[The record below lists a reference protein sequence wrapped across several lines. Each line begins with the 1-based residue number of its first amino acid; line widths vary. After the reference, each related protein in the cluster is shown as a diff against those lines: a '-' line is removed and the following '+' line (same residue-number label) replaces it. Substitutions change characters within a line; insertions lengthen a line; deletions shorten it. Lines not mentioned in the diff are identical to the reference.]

1 MADWQ
6 PIDTAP
12 RETGRPL
19 LLYPYPYPRTGKKTE
34 ARHPSYRVLFDVND
48 PTVRQMIK
56 LAKRRGYVT
65 YDALSEL
72 MPPEVFSP
80 EQIKDVLDQFAKAGI
95 NVVGAKEARTLEEVG
110 FLMREM
116 MKAAEREQ
124 TTGDQPKAP
133 VTQAHIPEDP
143 PVIYSN
149 VFEGYWD
156 DTRWRSAGG
165 VPCEP
170 THWMPLPS
178 PPLTLVGQ

>member
-19 LLYPYPYPRTGKKTE
+19 LLYPYPYPRTGRKTE
-34 ARHPSYRVLFDVND
+34 ARHPSYRGLFDLND
-48 PTVRQMIK
+48 PAVEQMIK

-80 EQIKDVLDQFAKAGI
+80 EQIKDLLDQFAKAGI
-95 NVVGAKEARTLEEVG
+95 NVVGAEEA
-110 FLMREM
+110 

-124 TTGDQPKAP
+124 TTIEDVLDLLRREHLRPKAP

-170 THWMPLPS
+170 THWMPMPPPS
-178 PPLTLVGQ
+178 LTPVGQ